1 MSIDLKILRD
11 NIEKFSQFHQQE
23 ILRLLVTENVILN
36 ENKNGTFINL
46 SSIDDKIKKKIQDYV
61 RYVKKQEFQLNE
73 LEDQKNLLSNTY
85 FKGNKDNLL
94 YNDI

>member
-23 ILRLLVTENVILN
+23 ILRLLVSENVILN

-73 LEDQKNLLSNTY
+73 LEDQKNLLTNTY

>member
-1 MSIDLKILRD
+1 MSIDLKNLRD
-11 NIEKFSQFHQQE
+11 NIESFSLFHQQE
-23 ILRLLVTENVILN
+23 ILKLLVAENVTLN

-46 SSIDDKIKKKIQDYV
+46 SSISEDVKNKIQNYV

-85 FKGNKDNLL
+85 FKDNKDNAL